1 MTSTATAATFLPQPR
16 THEAPLA
23 AELRNVTRATH
34 RRRQLQLLVDNVSIE
49 FRRGQVTALLS
60 RHDTSASAMLDL
72 LDGRA
77 EPTWGSVRVG
87 GHEVTQLDR
96 AELHQFRHRHVSRV
110 WPGFGIQPK
119 LTVRQNL
126 RIAQRQS
133 GRPAD
138 LAWIDRITD
147 VLGLHGMLGYRTA
160 PGAAERRARWAVA
173 RSLVGRPAL
182 VLVDD
187 MTTRL
192 AWADK
197 PGLLD
202 ALRLAA
208 AQLGVGVVIATREP
222 LTASATDRVVLLT
235 RGGVIDDTGDR

>member
-1 MTSTATAATFLPQPR
+1 MRTTVTAPAFLPLQR
-16 THEAPLA
+16 THPARLA
-23 AELRNVTRATH
+23 ADLRNVTQTVRRAH
-34 RRRQLQLLVDNVSIE
+34 GQDVLVDNVSLE
-49 FRRGQVTALLS
+49 FRRGEVTALLS
-60 RHDTSASAMLDL
+60 RHDTSAGALLDL

-77 EPTWGSVRVG
+77 EPAWGSVRVAG
-87 GHEVTQLDR
+87 RELTRLDR
-96 AELHQFRHRHVSRV
+96 AALQHIRHRHIARV
-110 WPGFGIQPK
+110 WPGYGIAPK
-119 LTVRQNL
+119 LSVRQNL
-126 RIAQRQS
+126 RVAQRQS

-138 LAWIDRITD
+138 HDWVDRVAD

-160 PGAAERRARWAVA
+160 PDAPERRARWAVA

-187 MTTRL
+187 MTTKL

-208 AQLGVGVVIATREP
+208 ARLDVGIVIATREP
-222 LTASATDRVVLLT
+222 LTASATDRVVLMT
-235 RGGVIDDTGDR
+235 RGGVVDDTGDR